1 METQQKQSQTLI
13 KQPENNTQEVLLT
26 LIHFGKVS
34 LFDFPYL
41 AGFRTRISELKNKL
55 GLQLETV
62 TKTNKNRWGNTYTYH
77 EHILPDGERNKA
89 INIYNQI
96 S

>member
-1 METQQKQSQTLI
+1 METQKQQSQAI
-13 KQPENNTQEVLLT
+13 KQPSNNTQEVLLT

-41 AGFRTRISELKNKL
+41 AGFRTRISELKNKFE
-55 GLQLETV
+55 LQLITV
-62 TKTNKNRWGNTYTYH
+62 TKTQKNRWGNTYTYH
-77 EHILPDGERNKA
+77 EHILPDDERTKA
-89 INIYNQI
+89 INIYNNI